1 MAMIF
6 DEKSPYWERNFEF
19 NKAFIESQ
27 LMYVRDAYFVRG
39 YVYLEYIYR
48 IFGIK
53 WDPNNENTCWIF
65 NRDGEL
71 KISINYS
78 DQRKIIIDILCP
90 TK

>member
-19 NKAFIESQ
+19 NKAFIKSQ
-27 LMYVRDAYFVRG
+27 LMYIRDAYFVRG

-53 WDPNNENTCWIF
+53 WNPNNENTCWIF